1 MEVIIHLPRSK
12 EGQEELAKCVATV
25 HAQLIY
31 NYISRLECSTEQK
44 VALLDAIQENIHD
57 EIKKE
62 KEGWSLNLLHLD
74 GFLDKVSAT
83 EDEDVYKRQAEYSTE
98 QLRRLCRYLSMSLRQ
113 IGDALDLVRDEWKMC
128 IRDSS
133 L

>member
-12 EGQEELAKCVATV
+12 EGQEELAKRVATV

-57 EIKKE
+57 KIKKE
-62 KEGWSLNLLHLD
+62 KEGRSLNLLHLD

-83 EDEDVYKRQAEYSTE
+83 EDDF
-98 QLRRLCRYLSMSLRQ
+98 QLAAR
-113 IGDALDLVRDEWKMC
+113 IGLNAFYHLTDDGVIVLHAFVF
-128 IRDSS
+128 SF
-133 L
+133 